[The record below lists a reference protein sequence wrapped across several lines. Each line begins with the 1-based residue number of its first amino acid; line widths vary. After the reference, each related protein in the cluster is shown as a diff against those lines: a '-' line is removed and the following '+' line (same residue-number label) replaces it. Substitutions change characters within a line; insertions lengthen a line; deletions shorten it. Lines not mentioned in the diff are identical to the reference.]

1 MCRLAFP
8 FSTRNTPPSATG
20 FSPYRACKA
29 FLRHDIKFSSPVR
42 QLAFTS
48 KTWNIILLFV
58 SVCLN
63 LSISIIKGLSNY
75 DKISFFSIFLQN
87 CECRNI
93 DNFFFKIIV
102 TFPGRPSEHRKF
114 PIKEN
119 SGLSMVSRIHP
130 PSFKIFQLFFRV
142 RDRKYFN

>member
-29 FLRHDIKFSSPVR
+29 FLRHDIKFSSPIR

-102 TFPGRPSEHRKF
+102 TFPGCPSEHRKF

-130 PSFKIFQLFFRV
+130 PSYKIFQLFFLV
-142 RDRKYFN
+142 

>member
-29 FLRHDIKFSSPVR
+29 FLRHDIKFSSPIR

-58 SVCLN
+58 SVRLN
-63 LSISIIKGLSNY
+63 LSIIIMKGLSNY

-87 CECRNI
+87 YECRNI

-102 TFPGRPSEHRKF
+102 TFPGCPSEHRKF

-130 PSFKIFQLFFRV
+130 PSYKTFQMFVFFV
-142 RDRKYFN
+142 

>member
-1 MCRLAFP
+1 MCRLALP

-20 FSPYRACKA
+20 FSPYRPCKA
-29 FLRHDIKFSSPVR
+29 FLRHDIKFSSPIR

-130 PSFKIFQLFFRV
+130 PSYKIFQMFFLV
-142 RDRKYFN
+142 